1 MTNRV
6 KSAPAVDVNKAT
18 AAATASNRRRK
29 PSKVTEPST
38 EFGKTFQSILGKK
51 DPSAKV
57 NEEELF
63 AGTVFQLVK
72 NKYGADFAQDFKSAF
87 RLNLIDKPNTEK
99 FASAERA
106 AEETLKFFVSSTL
119 MTKEDAS
126 DIRKTAFEL
135 AQMDDNKDALW
146 DSYGDTKSMVSAD
159 RGTRLI
165 QQRLEESGN
174 APVASAG
181 AKRSSGGAASASS
194 GNKMLQ
200 YSNNQN
206 DLKTKVA
213 DMIRRLG

>member
-6 KSAPAVDVNKAT
+6 KIAQAVNVDK
-18 AAATASNRRRK
+18 AAAAVTASNRRRK
-29 PSKVTEPST
+29 PSKVTEPTT

-51 DPSAKV
+51 AASDKV

-72 NKYGADFAQDFKSAF
+72 NKYGDSFAEDFKSAF
-87 RLNLIDKPNTEK
+87 RLNLIDKPANEK

-106 AEETLKFFVSSTL
+106 TKETLKFFVSSTL
-119 MTKEDAS
+119 MTKEDAAA
-126 DIRKTAFEL
+126 IRQTAFDL
-135 AQMDDNKDALW
+135 AQIDDNKNALW
-146 DSYGDTKSMVSAD
+146 DSYGDTKAVVAAD
-159 RGTRLI
+159 RGTTLI
-165 QQRLEESGN
+165 QQRLVDSGN
-174 APVASAG
+174 TPVAS
-181 AKRSSGGAASASS
+181 SSTKHASHAAVTASS

-200 YSNNQN
+200 YSNNQQ